1 MKGVWLCFF
10 VLPSYFFLL
19 TFLVPGQG
27 ERLLEIAFPAGEP
40 RPVGIDIILGAAV
53 DAGVNGL
60 GASPACLASVRSLF
74 RAAPAVP
81 VRFRFHFR
89 AAILPTP
96 IR

>member
-1 MKGVWLCFF
+1 MKEVWLCF
-10 VLPSYFFLL
+10 LLLTSYFLLL
-19 TFLVPGQG
+19 TFLVPWQG
-27 ERLLEIAFPAGEP
+27 EWLLQIAFPAGEP

-53 DAGVNGL
+53 DAGVNRL
-60 GASPACLASVRSLF
+60 GASPACLASIRSLF

-81 VRFRFHFR
+81 VRFRFHSR